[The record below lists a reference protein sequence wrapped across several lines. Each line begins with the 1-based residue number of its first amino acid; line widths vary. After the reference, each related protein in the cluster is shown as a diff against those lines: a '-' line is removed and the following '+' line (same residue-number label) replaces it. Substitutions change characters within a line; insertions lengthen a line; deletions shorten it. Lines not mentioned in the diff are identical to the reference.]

1 MPKVFSEKLRASLSP
16 QQQMAL
22 WIVRSGSLHRHP
34 PNDVQKFAAATSER
48 FAVAGQGEP
57 LDWLLRVAMGE
68 IKPSTAAEIAALRAA
83 LDEVIGA
90 IQGR

>member
-34 PNDVQKFAAATSER
+34 PNDVQKFAARISRR
-48 FAVAGQGEP
+48 FAGQGEP
-57 LDWLLRVAMGE
+57 LDWLLRVAMGQV
-68 IKPSTAAEIAALRAA
+68 KPSSAAEIAALKAGLDQIILAIRA
-83 LDEVIGA
+83 
-90 IQGR
+90 R